1 MAEGAIR
8 VAPASDVTNRMPRR
22 RESPLIA
29 ATDAMDSLD
38 LDLSRLPYDDGPSG
52 HRPAVD
58 QKVQLNQILRNL
70 FEGCRDGLR
79 CILGQKIME
88 GHGIDVGRPRELVG
102 PFDASGRA

>member
-8 VAPASDVTNRMPRR
+8 VAPASDLMSRMRR
-22 RESPLIA
+22 RRGSRLIA
-29 ATDAMDSLD
+29 ATNAMDSLD
-38 LDLSRLPYDDGPSG
+38 LDLSRLPYDDGPFE

-58 QKVQLNQILRNL
+58 QKVEPNQLLRNL
-70 FEGCRDGLR
+70 FEGCCDGLS
-79 CILGQKIME
+79 CILGKKIMK